1 MAAELF
7 DWLLRATLASSLAI
21 LAVLVLRPLWRR
33 CLGAGSV
40 LWLWLLLP
48 AALLATSL
56 PRPTVVMEAAPVVAT
71 VLTGE
76 QAVESGVAP
85 VGASSPSSE
94 ALPVEVPSSRTAAD
108 WLFPVWL
115 AGALALVAWLAEQQR
130 GFLRR
135 LGPLHRRDDG
145 SYLASSRRIGPAV
158 VGALRPRIVLPADFE
173 QRYDPQQRAPVL
185 AHERVH
191 LRRGDLQVNLLMCA
205 LRCVFW
211 FNPLVHVAAARL
223 RVDQELACDAVV
235 LRHHPESGR
244 TYATALLNTQLA
256 DLGLPVGC
264 YWQSSQSL
272 KWRIAM
278 LKRPLPGSARLLLG
292 AGIALLASSAAAV
305 SLWQVQPVQT
315 VVLPAVTLPARPAL
329 PGLERVV
336 MAPAVPALSVSV
348 APVAADVTLDV
359 PVQLA
364 AAEPRRTSLPE
375 ETVAPMKAN
384 ATNGPLPDPTFQPP
398 RVTGIW
404 LADPPHR
411 ASSREYELEA
421 TENVVVKVDVDANGR
436 PSNPEVVQ
444 SKLGKPYQFKA
455 LQAVKRWK
463 FEPARRNGIAV
474 ASTVLVPVAF
484 DLTLNVPTQDFWAKP
499 QINSRPIYYGP
510 PIVSAKPAPNPS
522 GN

>member
-21 LAVLVLRPLWRR
+21 LAVLALRPLWRR
-33 CLGAGSV
+33 WLGAGSV

-56 PRPTVVMEAAPVVAT
+56 PRPTVVTDAAPVEAT
-71 VLTGE
+71 VLVLEPAVTPVADRGDE
-76 QAVESGVAP
+76 VAQAATAAP
-85 VGASSPSSE
+85 S
-94 ALPVEVPSSRTAAD
+94 ALPPRTTD

-115 AGALALVAWLAEQQR
+115 AGALALVAWLADQQR

-135 LGPLHRRDDG
+135 LGPLRRRDDG
-145 SYLASSRRIGPAV
+145 SYQASSRRIGPAV

-173 QRYDPQQRAPVL
+173 QRYDPQQRALVL

-211 FNPLVHVAAARL
+211 FNPLAHVAAARL

-244 TYATALLNTQLA
+244 AYATALLNTQLA

-292 AGIALLASSAAAV
+292 ACIALLASSAAAV

-315 VVLPAVTLPARPAL
+315 VVLPAATLPARPVL
-329 PGLERVV
+329 PGLERVAV
-336 MAPAVPALSVSV
+336 MPALSLSV
-348 APVAADVTLDV
+348 APVAALQADQASVR
-359 PVQLA
+359 LA
-364 AAEPRRTSLPE
+364 AAEPRRAALPE
-375 ETVAPMKAN
+375 EAVPRSPAIADVQ
-384 ATNGPLPDPTFQPP
+384 LQDPTFQPP

-411 ASSREYELEA
+411 SSAREYELEA
-421 TENVVVKVDVDANGR
+421 TENVVVKVDVDARGK

-484 DLTLNVPTQDFWAKP
+484 DLTPDVPTQDFWAKP
-499 QINSRPIYYGP
+499 EINSRPIYYGP
-510 PIVSAKPAPNPS
+510 PIVTAKPAPNPS

>member
-7 DWLLRATLASSLAI
+7 DWLQRATLASSLAI
-21 LAVLVLRPLWRR
+21 MAVLALRPLWRR
-33 CLGAGSV
+33 WLGAGSV

-56 PRPTVVMEAAPVVAT
+56 PRPTVVTEAAPVEAVVVAA
-71 VLTGE
+71 G
-76 QAVESGVAP
+76 QAVEPVAVP
-85 VGASSPSSE
+85 VGESSP
-94 ALPVEVPSSRTAAD
+94 PSTATQSPRHAAD

-115 AGALALVAWLAEQQR
+115 AGALALVAWLTDQQR

-135 LGPLHRRDDG
+135 LGPLQRRDDG
-145 SYLASSRRIGPAV
+145 SYLASSHRIGPAV

-173 QRYDPQQRAPVL
+173 QRYDPQQRTLVL

-211 FNPLVHVAAARL
+211 FNPLAHVAAARL
-223 RVDQELACDAVV
+223 RVDQELACDAAV

-244 TYATALLNTQLA
+244 AYATALLNTQLA

-292 AGIALLASSAAAV
+292 AGIAVLASSAAAV

-315 VVLPAVTLPARPAL
+315 VVLPAATLPARPAL
-329 PGLERVV
+329 PGLERVQV
-336 MAPAVPALSVSV
+336 LPALSMSV
-348 APVAADVTLDV
+348 APVAAVKAAEA
-359 PVQLA
+359 PVRLA

-375 ETVAPMKAN
+375 EAVAPAP
-384 ATNGPLPDPTFQPP
+384 ASAVDEPLQDPTFQPP

-404 LADPPHR
+404 LADPPYR
-411 ASSREYELEA
+411 ASSREYGLEG
-421 TENVVVKVDVDANGR
+421 TENVVVKVDVDARGN
-436 PSNPEVVQ
+436 PTNPEVVQ
-444 SKLGKPYQFKA
+444 SRLGKPYQFKA

-463 FEPARRNGIAV
+463 FEPARRNGVAV

-484 DLTLNVPTQDFWAKP
+484 DLTPEPPMADFWVKP
-499 QINSRPIYYGP
+499 GINSRPIHYGP
-510 PIVSAKPAPNPS
+510 PIVIASPAAKPPS
-522 GN
+522 K